1 MTSQAAPNT
10 AEHKTRSVALPPY
23 ILKRN
28 QERVAFDTEK
38 IVSAILAAGRA
49 SSEFEHDEARLLTS
63 QVLKVI
69 RHRFGDGAP
78 HIEQIQ
84 DVVEQVLISS
94 NHYLSAR
101 AYIVYREQ
109 HGR

>member
-10 AEHKTRSVALPPY
+10 AQHQTRSVALPPH

-28 QERVAFDTEK
+28 QERVAFDAEK

-49 SSEFEHDEARLLTS
+49 SGEFEHDEARLLTS

-69 RHRFGDGAP
+69 RHRFG
-78 HIEQIQ
+78 
-84 DVVEQVLISS
+84 
-94 NHYLSAR
+94 
-101 AYIVYREQ
+101 
-109 HGR
+109 